1 MLYYLFNYLDSLDF
15 PGAGMFR
22 YVSFRAVITIILSL
36 GISTV
41 IGRRIIDKLQVLQI
55 GETVRNLGLEG
66 QLSKKGT
73 PTMGGI
79 IIIIAIIVPV
89 ILLARLENVYIIL
102 MLITTLWLGTLG
114 FLDDYIKVF
123 RKDKDGLQ
131 GKFKI
136 IAQVGLGLIVGLTL
150 YLSPTVIVREN
161 TEIRNQ
167 DNVIERVTYTVE
179 GVKSTQTTI
188 PFLKNNNLDYESFV
202 SFLGE
207 YTTPAAWI
215 LFVFVVIFIVTA
227 VSNGANLTDGL
238 DGLAAGSSA
247 IIGVTLGILAYVSG
261 HVEFASYLN
270 IMFIPGSEELVV
282 YAAAFV
288 GATIGFLWYN
298 SFPAQVF
305 MGDTG
310 SLTLGGII
318 GVFAVIIHKEL
329 LLPIL
334 CGVFFVESLSV
345 MMQVFYFKLTKKKYG
360 EGRRIFKMT
369 PLHHHFQKAGNSGI
383 QALIQKPFNPV
394 PESKIV
400 VRFWIIGIILA
411 AVTLATLKMR

>member
-1 MLYYLFNYLDSLDF
+1 MLYYFFNYLDQLDV
-15 PGAGMFR
+15 PGAGMFK
-22 YVSFRAVITIILSL
+22 YVSFRSAMALVLSL
-36 GISTV
+36 LISTL
-41 IGRRIIDKLQVLQI
+41 IGRMIINKLQILQI
-55 GETVRNLGLEG
+55 GELVRDLGLEG

-79 IIIIAIIVPV
+79 IIIIAILLPV
-89 ILLARLENVYIIL
+89 LLLSKLGNIYIIL
-102 MLITTLWLGTLG
+102 MLITTVWLGALG

-123 RKDKDGLQ
+123 KKDKEGLH

-136 IAQVGLGLIVGLTL
+136 IAQIGLGLIVGLTL
-150 YLSPTVIVREN
+150 YLSPDVIVREN
-161 TEIRNQ
+161 TEAHNS
-167 DNVIERVTYTVE
+167 NNAVEHVAYEVE

-188 PFLKNNNLDYESFV
+188 PFFKNNNLDYENLV
-202 SFLGE
+202 SFMGD
-207 YTTPAAWI
+207 YSAPAAWA
-215 LFVFVVIFIVTA
+215 LFVLVVIFIVTA

-261 HVEFASYLN
+261 HAEFASYLN

-282 YAAAFV
+282 FASAFI
-288 GATIGFLWYN
+288 GATVGFLWYN
-298 SFPAQVF
+298 AFPAQVF

-329 LLPIL
+329 LLPVL
-334 CGVFFVESLSV
+334 CGIFVVESLSV
-345 MMQVFYFKLTKKKYG
+345 MLQVSYFKYTKKKYG

-369 PLHHHFQKAGNSGI
+369 PLHHHFQKAGNVGI
-383 QALIQKPFNPV
+383 VAKIQKPVVPM

-400 VRFWIIGIILA
+400 VRFWLVGIILA
-411 AVTLATLKMR
+411 VLALATLKMR